1 MGKICVIIENLNYY
15 KILKSDHD
23 CPSNNSLDWN
33 SEAQRNNFW
42 LLLIKDVQH
51 A

>member
-1 MGKICVIIENLNYY
+1 MITIVRQTRQT
-15 KILKSDHD
+15 
-23 CPSNNSLDWN
+23 LDWN